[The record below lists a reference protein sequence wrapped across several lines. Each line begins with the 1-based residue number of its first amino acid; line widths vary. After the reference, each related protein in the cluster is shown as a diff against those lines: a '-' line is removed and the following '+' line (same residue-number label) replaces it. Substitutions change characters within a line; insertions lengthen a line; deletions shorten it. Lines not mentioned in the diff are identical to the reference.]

1 MFQHILVPL
10 DGSSRA
16 EQALPVAG
24 HLARASHGTLTLL
37 SVITPQLEVDLKL
50 IGLSRHIQLSQEADI
65 AGANDYLAKVLSSN
79 DFKGIDIQTEV
90 LTGAPATTIRLFAQ
104 LQGVDL
110 IVLCSHGYTGFK
122 RWRLGSVALHV
133 IQRSPAP
140 VLVLSEDGPTPI
152 GRPAESTR
160 PLRVLVA
167 LDGSPLAETALVP
180 AAHLCA
186 CLTAPAQGALHL
198 TRVLPFS
205 ELAEDGQKEMLLTAR
220 KLAESNASEYLDTVK
235 QRLQEGDLAKLGLIV
250 TSSVVV
256 HTDVADTLI
265 RVAEHG
271 AFVRDTEE
279 FAGCDLIAMATH
291 GRGDLQ
297 RWFMGSVTERV
308 LGTTAL
314 PLFVVRAHQPQT
326 EEYVS
331 TPAMAMAAKE

>member
-1 MFQHILVPL
+1 MFHHILVPL

-16 EQALPVAG
+16 EQALPVAAQI
-24 HLARASHGTLTLL
+24 ARASHGMLTLL
-37 SVITPQLEVDLKL
+37 SVITPRLEVDLKPM
-50 IGLSRHIQLSQEADI
+50 GLSRHIDLSQEVDMAR
-65 AGANDYLAKVLSSN
+65 ANDYLAQVTSSN
-79 DFKGIDIQTEV
+79 DFKGIDIRTEV

-104 LQGVDL
+104 LQRVDL
-110 IVLCSHGYTGFK
+110 IVMCSHGYTGFK

-140 VLVLSEDGPTPI
+140 VLVLCEGGSRPI
-152 GRPAESTR
+152 GQPEESTR

-186 CLTAPAQGALHL
+186 CLAAPAQGALHL
-198 TRVLPFS
+198 IRVLPFS
-205 ELAEDGQKEMLLTAR
+205 ELADDGQKEILLEAR
-220 KLAESNASEYLDTVK
+220 KLAEPNVRAYLDTIE
-235 QRLQEGDLAKLGLIV
+235 QRLREGDLAKLGLIV

-271 AFVRDTEE
+271 EFVRDTEE
-279 FAGCDLIAMATH
+279 FGGCDLIAMATH
-291 GRGDLQ
+291 GRGDPH
-297 RWFMGSVTERV
+297 RWFMGSITEHV

-314 PLFVVRAHQPQT
+314 PLLVVRPHQSQT
-326 EEYVS
+326 EEYTS
-331 TPAMAMAAKE
+331 ATAMAMAGKE